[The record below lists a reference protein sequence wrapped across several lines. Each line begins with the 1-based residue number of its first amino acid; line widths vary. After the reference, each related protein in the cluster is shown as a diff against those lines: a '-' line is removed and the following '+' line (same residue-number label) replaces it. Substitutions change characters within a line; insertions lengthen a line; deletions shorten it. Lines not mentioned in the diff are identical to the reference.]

1 MPNVI
6 EDIFNL
12 LFWMQPGK
20 PLHAF
25 MVTPSKEQ
33 KKTLRMLVLVLPF
46 PPPHSPLPL
55 ILLPFLAF
63 LAARQ
68 SLIKSRKKGGE
79 KEREAL
85 SEEEE
90 EKREEKRLTL
100 GGWKGGRGKEQTMM
114 ECRGVLSCPPRLFCG
129 GTKILGEFS
138 LLQRGGWEKEMNS
151 FALCRLSPFKAA
163 VAEAKR
169 NLSLCCCIKMR
180 LFNRSSG
187 GHFFLGG
194 FLSRFVRMCR
204 FRRSVSLSPLFR
216 FFFAATVKGS
226 NSR

>member
-1 MPNVI
+1 MR
-6 EDIFNL
+6 
-12 LFWMQPGK
+12 PGK
-20 PLHAF
+20 PLLHTF
-25 MVTPSKEQ
+25 MVTPSKGQ

-46 PPPHSPLPL
+46 PSPPPSPLPL
-55 ILLPFLAF
+55 ILLPSLAF

-79 KEREAL
+79 REREAL

-100 GGWKGGRGKEQTMM
+100 GGWKGGRGREQTMM

-151 FALCRLSPFKAA
+151 FC
-163 VAEAKR
+163 
-169 NLSLCCCIKMR
+169 SLTTLAIQ
-180 LFNRSSG
+180 SG
-187 GHFFLGG
+187 GGG
-194 FLSRFVRMCR
+194 
-204 FRRSVSLSPLFR
+204 
-216 FFFAATVKGS
+216 G
-226 NSR
+226 